1 MGQPDPPRK
10 RTVSWIAITVLLLAS
25 LVGTLWVRFYARAT
39 PKLGDFPLF
48 YWYQLI
54 WVPIVA
60 VLSWLAYLLI
70 GRGRPAAP
78 GTAATAASAH
88 KNQGSG
94 EEK

>member
-1 MGQPDPPRK
+1 MSQPNPLRK
-10 RTVSWIAITVLLLAS
+10 RTVTWIAITVLLLAP
-25 LVGTLWVRFYARAT
+25 LVGTLWVPFYARAT
-39 PKLGDFPLF
+39 PKVGDFPFF

-70 GRGRPAAP
+70 GRGRPAA
-78 GTAATAASAH
+78 ASAH